1 MTEQGPTARQ
11 RKLAGELRRLREQAG
26 LTPEQA
32 AGLLG
37 WSRPKLV
44 KIETAS
50 KLPSV
55 SDVERILDTYGP
67 GEPLRLALLKLAR
80 DVRQRGWWTSYSDVL
95 TGSYAELEHAA
106 SRIRTWQA
114 QIVPG
119 LLQTEDY
126 ARTLIRGHF
135 PDLPTEEID
144 RRVQAR
150 MTRHAMLA
158 RERPP
163 RLECVLAEEILRRPV
178 GGRDVM
184 RGQLRALLF
193 AVERPNVSLRVIPI
207 ECGHYPAIGAG
218 SLVLFEFGSLVELSV
233 AFMET
238 IAGGRYE
245 ENLNEVRACTVM
257 FERIADA
264 ALSEDESAGL
274 IRTIAEEM

>member
-1 MTEQGPTARQ
+1 MTKQGPTARQ
-11 RKLAGELRRLREQAG
+11 RKLASELRRLREAAG

-50 KLPSV
+50 QLPSV
-55 SDVERILDTYGP
+55 GDVDRILGAYGP
-67 GEPLRLALLKLAR
+67 AEPLRLALLKLAR
-80 DVRQRGWWTSYSDVL
+80 DVRRRGWWASYSDVL
-95 TGSYAELEHAA
+95 PGSYAELEHAA
-106 SRIRTWQA
+106 SRIRTWQP
-114 QIVPG
+114 QLVHG

-135 PDLPTEEID
+135 PDLAAEEID

-150 MTRHAMLA
+150 MTRRAMLA
-158 RERPP
+158 RENPP
-163 RLECVLAEEILRRPV
+163 RLECVLAEEVLRRPV

-184 RGQLRALLF
+184 RAQLRALLF
-193 AVERPNVSLRVIPI
+193 AIERPNVSLRVVPI
-207 ECGHYPAIGAG
+207 EQGYYPSIGTG
-218 SLVLFEFGSLVELSV
+218 GLVLFEFDSLADLSV
-233 AFMET
+233 AYMET

-245 ENLNEVRACTVM
+245 ENVTEVRACKVM
-257 FERIADA
+257 FERVADA
-264 ALSEDESAGL
+264 ALDEKDSADF